1 MDWRNYEVFCAVAN
15 YGGVTAAAR
24 ELQRPK
30 STISVALRRLEEEL
44 GVRLI
49 ERSTRSM
56 HLTEAG
62 DSLYARMAPLF
73 RQLGEARSEALA
85 TSERVGGTLMIA
97 APYEFSAHHLGEVAC
112 RVMARHPDLHIRM
125 EVHYDLINPL
135 DERYDIVFSMT
146 DHALPS
152 SNIVARRVLSLPQGI
167 FAAPSLLSAHKTP
180 KTPDDLCSMPVLAT
194 SVDAQWHFTDA
205 AGRSWHVPLH
215 APRLRS
221 FNASVRLQAAVAG
234 LGITRITTTYCADAV
249 RNGQLI
255 QLLPD
260 YNCTSQVVYAMFTGR
275 QLMPAKTRVF
285 LDALDDMT

>member
-1 MDWRNYEVFCAVAN
+1 MNWQYYEIFCAVAD

-24 ELQRPK
+24 ALQRPK
-30 STISVALRRLEEEL
+30 STLSVALRRLEEEL

-73 RQLGEARSEALA
+73 RQLGEAREEALA
-85 TSERVGGTLMIA
+85 TSRRVGGTLMIA

-112 RVMARHPDLHIRM
+112 RVMARHDDLQIRVEM
-125 EVHYDLINPL
+125 HYDRINPL

-152 SNIVARRVLSLPQGI
+152 SNIVARRVLSLQQGV
-167 FAAPSLLSAHKTP
+167 FAAPSLLSAHEVPRK
-180 KTPDDLCSMPVLAT
+180 PDDLRSMPVLAT
-194 SVDAQWHFTDA
+194 SSDAQWTFTDTV
-205 AGRSWHVPLH
+205 GGSWQVPLH

-221 FNASVRLQAAVAG
+221 FNASIRLQAAIAG
-234 LGITRITTTYCADAV
+234 LGITRITTTYCEDAV
-249 RNGQLI
+249 RDGRLI
-255 QLLPD
+255 QLLPE
-260 YNCTSQVVYAMFTGR
+260 YNCASQVVYAMFTGR

-285 LDALDDMT
+285 LDTLDDMT